1 MPTMTASPIATSL
14 ATPVLSG
21 TQGTFDDLG
30 TPLVDI
36 TFVVVDLETTGGSA
50 ALCQITEIGAV
61 KVRGGQ
67 VIGEFHS
74 LVNPGEPIPA
84 FIAVLTGITDATVAN
99 APPIGAVL
107 PSFLEFAHDAVLVAH
122 NAPFDIGFLKAACE
136 RQGIR
141 WPAHAVLDTARI
153 ARRTLDRDEAPNCKL
168 ATLARLFRATTL
180 PTHRALDDARA
191 TVDVLHG
198 LFERLGC
205 HGVTTLEDIDTFSTR
220 VSGAQRRK
228 RYLADSV
235 PTGPGV
241 YLFRDA
247 QQRVLYVGK
256 SINMRARVK
265 QYFTASETRR
275 RMAEMVAIA
284 EEIVALPCT
293 TALEAEVRELRLIAE
308 YKPRYNRRSRFPE
321 KSVYLKLTVES
332 FPRLSIVR
340 QVRNDNTTYL
350 GPFRNTRLAEAAA
363 TALLEAFPL
372 RQCTRRLARTGGG
385 SACLLAEMGRC
396 GAPCEGLESADD
408 YARHVAAA
416 THAMLFDPRPVVQ
429 SNLRRMAPKV
439 ASERFEEAV
448 AIRDRLQVLLH
459 GSARAQRL
467 RALGGCA
474 EMVAAR
480 PDFQGGWEIT
490 IIRHG
495 RLAGAG
501 LALRGVAVVPFVQ
514 SLRASAELVAA
525 APAGF
530 PAATSEETE
539 CLLRWLDSGGV
550 RLVALD
556 GQWASPRHGA
566 GGLQSRLSLEL
577 VPADPAAGVAR

>member
-14 ATPVLSG
+14 ATPALSG
-21 TQGTFDDLG
+21 IQGTFDDLG
-30 TPLVDI
+30 TPLVDV

-99 APPIGAVL
+99 APAIGLVL
-107 PSFLEFAHDAVLVAH
+107 PAFLEFAHDAVLVAH

-168 ATLARLFRATTL
+168 ATLARLFRATTM

-228 RYLADSV
+228 RYLADGV

-241 YLFRDA
+241 YLFPTLSNAFSMLANQSICAHASSSTSQHPKPDA
-247 QQRVLYVGK
+247 AWQRWLLSQKRLSPCRAPLPSRPKYANCPDRRVQTAVQPAFPIPGK
-256 SINMRARVK
+256 VCLPQAHGRV
-265 QYFTASETRR
+265 
-275 RMAEMVAIA
+275 
-284 EEIVALPCT
+284 
-293 TALEAEVRELRLIAE
+293 
-308 YKPRYNRRSRFPE
+308 
-321 KSVYLKLTVES
+321 

-340 QVRNDNTTYL
+340 QVRDDNTTYL
-350 GPFRNTRLAEAAA
+350 GPFRNARLAEAAA

-396 GAPCEGLESADD
+396 GAPCEGLESPDD
-408 YARHVAAA
+408 YSLHVAAA

-501 LALRGVAVVPFVQ
+501 LAMRGVAVVPFVQ
-514 SLRASAELVAA
+514 SLSAGAELVAA
-525 APAGF
+525 APASF

-539 CLLRWLDSGGV
+539 RLLRWLDSGGV

-577 VPADPAAGVAR
+577 VPADPAPGAAR